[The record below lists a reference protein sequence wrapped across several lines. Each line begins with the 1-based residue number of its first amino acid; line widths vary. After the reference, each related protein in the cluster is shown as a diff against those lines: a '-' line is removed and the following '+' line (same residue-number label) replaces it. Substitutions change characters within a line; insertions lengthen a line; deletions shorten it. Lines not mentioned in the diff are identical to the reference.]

1 MQERRKKKLPWVRSQ
16 ENMTLWAGQLEL
28 RTAKMKNS
36 NNSGLAT
43 GK

>member
-16 ENMTLWAGQLEL
+16 ENMALWAGQLEL
-28 RTAKMKNS
+28 RAGKMKHS
-36 NNSGLAT
+36 NNSGLAI